1 MNKMFLKVSAISENE
16 AFLRTC
22 VAAFM
27 LSKNPTVEEVND
39 VKTAVS
45 EAVTNAI
52 VHAYPNG
59 GGEIT
64 MECELTD
71 EYIKIIISDFGI
83 GIESVDEALKP
94 FFTTK
99 RDEERSGLG
108 FTIIKSFMDEFGIE
122 SKINEGTTLYLR
134 KNIA

>member
-1 MNKMFLKVSAISENE
+1 MNKMFLRVSAISCNE
-16 AFLRTC
+16 SFVRTC

-27 LSKNPTVEEVND
+27 LSANPTVEEIND

-45 EAVTNAI
+45 EAVTNSI
-52 VHAYPNG
+52 VHAYPDG

-64 MECELTD
+64 VECELTK

-83 GIESVDEALKP
+83 GIQSVDEALKP

-99 RDEERSGLG
+99 GEEERSGLG
-108 FTIIKSFMDEFGIE
+108 FTIIKSFMDEFSIE
-122 SKINEGTTLYLR
+122 SKVSVGTTLTLTKR
-134 KNIA
+134 IA

>member
-27 LSKNPTVEEVND
+27 LSKNPTLEEVND

-71 EYIKIIISDFGI
+71 DYIKIIISDFGI
-83 GIESVDEALKP
+83 GIESVDQALKP

-99 RDEERSGLG
+99 GDDERSGLG
-108 FTIIKSFMDEFGIE
+108 FTIIKSFMDEFDIE
-122 SKINEGTTLYLR
+122 SKLNEGTTLVLK

>member
-1 MNKMFLKVSAISENE
+1 MNRMFIKVSARSENE

-27 LSKNPTVEEVND
+27 LSADPTVDEIND

-52 VHAYPNG
+52 VHAYPDKE
-59 GGEIT
+59 GEIT
-64 MECELTD
+64 LECELAD
-71 EYIKIIISDFGI
+71 NYIKITISDSGV

-99 RDEERSGLG
+99 GEEERSGLG
-108 FTIIKSFMDEFGIE
+108 FTIIRSFMDEFEIR
-122 SKINEGTTLYLR
+122 SKINEGTTLVLKKR
-134 KNIA
+134 IA